1 MGDFMTRLFAQL
13 LVAMSPAFFVAP
25 VAAQTWPGRTVS
37 VVVPYPAGGSVDGV
51 ARIMAQ
57 KLHERIGQSFIVEN
71 RAGGAGGVVGANY
84 VAKAPA
90 DGHTLML
97 TASIHV
103 ITPLL
108 SKNMPYDV
116 VRDFSPISLI
126 ATGPLIVSTTP
137 SVAARNLKDF
147 FAQVR
152 SDPGKFTFATS
163 GYGAAGHLAV
173 ELLKRDAGV
182 DTLVIAYKGAG
193 PMLTDVMS
201 GQVQLVAD
209 PMLSSLP
216 LAQSGKIKALAITS
230 LKRVAAAPDI
240 PTVAES
246 GMTAFEFLSWYGL
259 WGPHG
264 LPTDIV
270 ARLQA
275 EVAAIVTEPDVKARM
290 SILGFEPVGSTTAHF
305 AKFIDDEIA
314 KYAKIIHDGN
324 IKAE

>member
-1 MGDFMTRLFAQL
+1 MKFMQGILAAAV
-13 LVAMSPAFFVAP
+13 VAGSVSAS
-25 VAAQTWPGRTVS
+25 AQTYPTRNVGI
-37 VVVPYPAGGSVDGV
+37 VVPYPAGGSVDGV

-57 KLHERIGQSFIVEN
+57 KLHERLGQSFIVEN
-71 RAGGAGGVVGANY
+71 RAGGAGGIVGANY
-84 VAKAPA
+84 VAKAAP
-90 DGHTLML
+90 DGYALML

-103 ITPLL
+103 ITPFL

-116 VRDFSPISLI
+116 VKDFAPISLI

-137 SVAARNLKDF
+137 NVAAANLKDF

-152 SDPGKFTFATS
+152 KEPAKFTFATS
-163 GYGAAGHLAV
+163 SFGAAGHLAI
-173 ELLKRDAGV
+173 ELLKREAGV

-216 LAQSGKIKALAITS
+216 LAQSGKIKALAVTS

-246 GMTAFEFLSWYGL
+246 GMTGFEFVSWYGL
-259 WGPHG
+259 WGPKG
-264 LPTDIV
+264 LPADI
-270 ARLQA
+270 AAKLQA
-275 EVAAIVTEPDVKARM
+275 QVAAIVTEPDVKERM
-290 SILGFEPVGSTTAHF
+290 AILGFEPVGSTSDYF
-305 AKFIDDEIA
+305 AKYIDDEMA
-314 KYAKIIHDGN
+314 KYAKIIRDAN

>member
-1 MGDFMTRLFAQL
+1 MKFVQGILAAAA
-13 LVAMSPAFFVAP
+13 VAGSVSAG
-25 VAAQTWPGRTVS
+25 AQTYPTRNVGI
-37 VVVPYPAGGSVDGV
+37 VVPYPAGGSVDGV

-57 KLHERIGQSFIVEN
+57 KLHERLGQSFIVEN
-71 RAGGAGGVVGANY
+71 RAGGAGGIVGANY
-84 VAKAPA
+84 VAKAPP
-90 DGHTLML
+90 DGYALML

-103 ITPLL
+103 ITPFL

-116 VRDFSPISLI
+116 VKDFTPISLI

-137 SVAARNLKDF
+137 GVTAGNLKDF

-152 SDPGKFTFATS
+152 KEPAKFTFATS
-163 GYGAAGHLAV
+163 SFGAAGHLAI
-173 ELLKRDAGV
+173 ELLKREAGL

-216 LAQSGKIKALAITS
+216 LAQSGKIKALAVTS
-230 LKRVAAAPDI
+230 LKRVAAAPEI

-246 GMTAFEFLSWYGL
+246 GMTGFEFVSWYGL
-259 WGPHG
+259 WGPKA
-264 LPTDIV
+264 LPADI
-270 ARLQA
+270 AAKLQA
-275 EVAAIVTEPDVKARM
+275 QVAAIVAEPDVKERM
-290 SILGFEPVGSTTAHF
+290 AILGFAPVGSTSDYF
-305 AKFIDDEIA
+305 AKYIDDEMA
-314 KYAKIIHDGN
+314 KYAKIIRDAN